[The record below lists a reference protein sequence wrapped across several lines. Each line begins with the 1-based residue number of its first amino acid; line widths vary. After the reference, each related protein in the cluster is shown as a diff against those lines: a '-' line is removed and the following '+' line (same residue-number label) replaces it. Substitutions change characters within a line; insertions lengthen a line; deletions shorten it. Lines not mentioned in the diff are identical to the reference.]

1 LLDAFK
7 LSSRAV
13 PYLLSFGWGKNTSHR
28 KWYNAGGVD
37 LVALRIDGTEV
48 SRATPYGPYPSGIAV
63 RGSDASV
70 CGNNAVDIGPQILV
84 GWTAH
89 TAPSVTVGVIN
100 LANGG
105 STDESMGIVMVRVW
119 VK

>member
-1 LLDAFK
+1 MLLGY
-7 LSSRAV
+7 L

-28 KWYNAGGVD
+28 KWYNAGGID

-48 SRATPYGPYPSGIAV
+48 SRATPYGPATSNSPAV
-63 RGSDASV
+63 RLTNSSV
-70 CGNNAVDIGPQILV
+70 CGVGGYVDVGPQILV
-84 GWTAH
+84 GWSAH
-89 TAPSVTVGVIN
+89 TASDVTVRVTN
-100 LANGG
+100 LATQG